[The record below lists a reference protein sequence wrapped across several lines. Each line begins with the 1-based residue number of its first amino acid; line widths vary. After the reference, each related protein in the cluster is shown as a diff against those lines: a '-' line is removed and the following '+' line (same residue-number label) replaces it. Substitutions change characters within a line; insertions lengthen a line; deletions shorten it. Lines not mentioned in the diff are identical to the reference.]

1 MWGKARPHFCR
12 LQAWKKVKSQPRQS
26 QHFQKLNFSVT
37 SQILLLKDITA
48 CKGLGLDDKFT
59 DAQRALCVNPLVF
72 RDVRRGSFLF
82 AFGRQE
88 FGGI

>member
-1 MWGKARPHFCR
+1 M
-12 LQAWKKVKSQPRQS
+12 
-26 QHFQKLNFSVT
+26 
-37 SQILLLKDITA
+37 LLLKDITA
-48 CKGLGLDDKFT
+48 CKGSDDKFT

-72 RDVRRGSFLF
+72 SDVRRGSFLF